1 LDYNTIMI
9 AKFSFLLIL
18 SIALS
23 DTCEKDP
30 FEEDLNTA
38 EFITDDSS
46 NGCALSYTLHY
57 TGKLAGHFGGFTV
70 VVTGPFTLRVPGAT
84 RFSDKF
90 SGVDFKLSAFRNYE
104 KMILFSGG
112 DNEEESKHLLY
123 LN

>member
-1 LDYNTIMI
+1 MI
-9 AKFSFLLIL
+9 QAMVAHYHILCIIRANLRDILVRIL
-18 SIALS
+18 SHLFF
-23 DTCEKDP
+23 K
-30 FEEDLNTA
+30 
-38 EFITDDSS
+38 S
-46 NGCALSYTLHY
+46 NHLIQT
-57 TGKLAGHFGGFTV
+57 GGFTV